1 MSSSENLL
9 YRYLFS
15 VKSVKTLIENH
26 SIYHRLVHATG
37 KPIILDPSERILF
50 LQLYTYVYFNLIQL
64 NEVDVLIKMLNS
76 TDKTD
81 EKIAVI
87 LIKNKEKE
95 FQKLSKKGLVENN
108 FNTFINDYY
117 DKIYKPSFDKYIN
130 DHYEKTRKSLQV

>member
-9 YRYLFS
+9 YRHLFS

-26 SIYHRLVHATG
+26 SIYHRLVHAIG

-50 LQLYTYVYFNLIQL
+50 LQLYTYVYFDLMKNH
-64 NEVDVLIKMLNS
+64 EVDTIIKMLTS
-76 TDKTD
+76 TDETD
-81 EKIAVI
+81 KKIASI

-108 FNTFINDYY
+108 LDVFLNDYY
-117 DKIYKPSFDKYIN
+117 DKIYKPSFDQLLKL
-130 DHYEKTRKSLQV
+130 KTKV